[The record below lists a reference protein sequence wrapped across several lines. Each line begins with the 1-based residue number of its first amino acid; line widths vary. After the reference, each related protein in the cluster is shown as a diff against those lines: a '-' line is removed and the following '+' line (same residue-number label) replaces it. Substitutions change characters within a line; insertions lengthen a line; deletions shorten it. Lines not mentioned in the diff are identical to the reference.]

1 MDLETEKWQHDSSP
15 DLTIARSDHSSCSF
29 GDQVYVA
36 CGYGADGNMLSS
48 IEMLRMG
55 AQAWELIVIP
65 ELTPRI
71 NPVFS
76 QIDFNS
82 IAILGGSGNKG

>member
-1 MDLETEKWQHDSSP
+1 
-15 DLTIARSDHSSCSF
+15 
-29 GDQVYVA
+29 
-36 CGYGADGNMLSS
+36 MLSS